1 VVPVLPARRA
11 SWVERGGGWPGGR
24 PVHTI
29 DSLDPR
35 PALPRAR
42 TAGRTGRRRLRLP
55 CVLRPSWP
63 LAQFASATPAGVA
76 IE

>member
-1 VVPVLPARRA
+1 M
-11 SWVERGGGWPGGR
+11 ECGGGGACER
-24 PVHTI
+24 PVRVG
-29 DSLDPR
+29 DVPRSR
-35 PALPRAR
+35 PALLRAR
-42 TAGRTGRRRLRLP
+42 SAGRAGRRRPRLP